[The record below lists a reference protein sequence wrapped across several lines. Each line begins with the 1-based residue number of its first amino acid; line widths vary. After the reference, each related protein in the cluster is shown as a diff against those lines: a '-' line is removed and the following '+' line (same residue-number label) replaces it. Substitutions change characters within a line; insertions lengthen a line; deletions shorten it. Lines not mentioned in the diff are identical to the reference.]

1 MTTKILN
8 PDPIKEEICKDCGKV
23 LRQRRV
29 NLRSKAGAYRIWVH
43 KETQAVEC
51 GTKEERDKRHKEEI
65 EKMFKNPFPK
75 PQNHK
80 GTCTCPDCERMREFS
95 GR

>member
-1 MTTKILN
+1 MSKIIN
-8 PDPIKEEICKDCGKV
+8 PEPIKEDICKDCGEV

-43 KETQAVEC
+43 KKTQSIEC
-51 GTKEERDKRHKEEI
+51 GTKEERDKKYQEEWD
-65 EKMFKNPFPK
+65 KNPFPK
-75 PQNHK
+75 PENHK
-80 GTCTCPDCERMREFS
+80 GTCTCPDCERMREWS